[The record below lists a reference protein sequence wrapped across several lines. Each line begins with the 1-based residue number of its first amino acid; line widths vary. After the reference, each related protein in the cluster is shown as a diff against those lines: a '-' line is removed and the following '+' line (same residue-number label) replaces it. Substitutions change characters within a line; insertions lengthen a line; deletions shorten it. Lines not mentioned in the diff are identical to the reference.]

1 VELNGLILGT
11 AAQVDGHGLLHV
23 QGGGW
28 EYVAVRHFPW
38 VVAGAAAGMV
48 EFGADEV
55 GSIQVLTLAVRVDD
69 DRAVALGSTVVHGTR
84 QRGAFALPFSFVVD
98 AEVLCVATLSNTAG
112 QVLASV
118 TLPVR
123 HEVPAPP
130 APPA

>member
-1 VELNGLILGT
+1 MELNGLILAT
-11 AAQVDGHGLLHV
+11 SAQVDAHGLLHV

-38 VVAGAAAGMV
+38 VVTGAAAGMV

-55 GSIQVLTLAVRVDD
+55 GSIQVLTLTVRADG
-69 DRAVALGSTVVHGTR
+69 DRVVSLGSTVVHGTR

-98 AEVLCVATLSNTAG
+98 AEVLCVATMTTAPG
-112 QVLASV
+112 QELAAV

-123 HEVPAPP
+123 HEAPAPP
-130 APPA
+130 A